1 MRWETPS
8 VVTLVLADCGSFD
21 FRPGQFFTLVTD
33 IDGRSERRA
42 YSASSAPGT
51 SRLEITVKLV
61 EGGRFSTHVH
71 RSLRT
76 GDRLPGRGPSGSF
89 HLEPGEVVLVAGGS
103 GMTPMMSMIRTR
115 LADRADHGRIVLLYS
130 SRSEEEIIFA
140 EELRRLEKDNPDRLA
155 VTHLLTSRDGRLDV
169 DAVSRWVTGRS
180 PGRGAHYYLCGPEP
194 LMDAVR
200 AALAGLGVPDA
211 LVHDERHASAAG
223 SLADAGLAAGCRCHT
238 RTLSAT
244 VVSAW

>member
-1 MRWETPS
+1 M
-8 VVTLVLADCGSFD
+8 
-21 FRPGQFFTLVTD
+21 
-33 IDGRSERRA
+33 
-42 YSASSAPGT
+42 
-51 SRLEITVKLV
+51 
-61 EGGRFSTHVH
+61 
-71 RSLRT
+71 
-76 GDRLPGRGPSGSF
+76 
-89 HLEPGEVVLVAGGS
+89 VAGGS
-103 GMTPMMSMIRTR
+103 GVTPMMSMIRTR

-200 AALAGLGVPDA
+200 AALAGLGSRMRWCTTNATPA
-211 LVHDERHASAAG
+211 RPALWLMPGLRRAAAAILVHRRQ
-223 SLADAGLAAGCRCHT
+223 L
-238 RTLSAT
+238 
-244 VVSAW
+244 W